1 MIAKKKQSLH
11 INIKTAFRVSNA
23 KIEKRRDEDSIVH
36 HAQKDILG
44 MEKFA
49 KKKVSSLSIYSL

>member
-23 KIEKRRDEDSIVH
+23 KIEKRLDEDSIAH

-49 KKKVSSLSIYSL
+49 KKKVSS